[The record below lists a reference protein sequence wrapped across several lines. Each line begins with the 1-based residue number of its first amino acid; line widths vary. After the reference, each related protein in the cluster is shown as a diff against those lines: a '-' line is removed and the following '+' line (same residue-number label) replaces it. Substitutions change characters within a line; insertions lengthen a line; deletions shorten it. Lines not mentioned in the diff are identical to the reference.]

1 MNLQAFS
8 RNNRLFFK
16 VYMTLLGSLALAALI
31 IGLFTM
37 ALQREPR
44 LNLIERSTRFLD
56 MMIPAEQSPYELQ
69 NTVRR
74 IANALNAGVAVFS
87 PDGKLLAIAS
97 SNLGPPLPPM
107 ARLMRMAQRGE
118 RQTENLVSVDLA
130 DGRRVITNLEFP
142 KPPSGFRSPGFV
154 IFMIAGA
161 IGLGAYPVVRH
172 FTRRLEILRKGVETW
187 GQGELDT
194 RVSETGQ
201 DEISSVARTFNQAA
215 AQIERLI
222 AGHRSLL
229 ANASHELRS
238 PLARLRMAT
247 ELYET
252 VQSDSIKSE
261 IIRNLA
267 ELDML
272 VEEILLASR
281 LDSVSGLERSENV
294 AILAIAAEEAS
305 AEGIEV
311 GGEEVTVLGDPRLLR
326 RLVRNLVQNA
336 KRHGQPPIC
345 VTVARTQDNLMR
357 LTVRDHGAGLPQAES
372 TRVFEPFYRP
382 SGRSETA
389 GGWGLGLSLVRQIAD
404 HHGGKVYYQTPEG
417 GGASFVVDL
426 PAV

>member
-1 MNLQAFS
+1 MTTGGTMNLRTWGS
-8 RNNRLFFK
+8 NNRLFFR
-16 VYMTLLGSLALAALI
+16 VYMTLLGSLALAALV

-74 IANALNAGVAVFS
+74 IADALNAGVAVFS
-87 PDGKLLAIAS
+87 PDGKLLAMAS
-97 SNLGPPLPPM
+97 SKFGPPLPPM

-142 KPPSGFRSPGFV
+142 KPPSGFRSPGFI

-187 GQGELDT
+187 GQGELST
-194 RVSETGQ
+194 RLAEEGQ
-201 DEISSVARTFNQAA
+201 DEIASMARTFNLAA
-215 AQIERLI
+215 A
-222 AGHRSLL
+222 
-229 ANASHELRS
+229 

-252 VQSDSIKSE
+252 AQTDTIKSE

-281 LDSVSGLERSENV
+281 LDSVSGLERSEDV

-305 AEGIEV
+305 AEGLDAE
-311 GGEEVTVLGDPRLLR
+311 GEEVIVRGDQRLLR
-326 RLVRNLVQNA
+326 RLVRNLIQNA
-336 KRHGQPPIC
+336 KRHGQAPVC
-345 VTVARTQDNLMR
+345 VSVARTPDNRMR
-357 LTVRDHGAGLPQAES
+357 LTVRDHGAGLPEAEWI
-372 TRVFEPFYRP
+372 RVFEPFYRP
-382 SGRSETA
+382 AGRSETA